1 MNMKRYAVVSA
12 VLLGLSAGSCTQEK
26 NSTAGG
32 DSTATCAPL
41 NPNGDSELAI
51 MMRNMALLSEANA
64 AALREG
70 KELVA
75 YDGSFSG
82 MFQAERSMKIDDVL
96 FEGMGKSYLA
106 TLEQLYKAPVEER
119 VALHNNLIQ
128 TCQACHEQSCRGP
141 LKRIDKMLVKL

>member
-26 NSTAGG
+26 SSTAAS

-106 TLEQLYKAPVEER
+106 TLEQLYKAPPEER

>member
-1 MNMKRYAVVSA
+1 
-12 VLLGLSAGSCTQEK
+12 
-26 NSTAGG
+26 
-32 DSTATCAPL
+32 
-41 NPNGDSELAI
+41 
-51 MMRNMALLSEANA
+51 MRNMALLSEANA

-70 KELVA
+70 KELVD

-106 TLEQLYKAPVEER
+106 TLEQLYKAPPEER